1 MSYGRLTVINFLF
14 DIDGTLTPPRQKIP
28 QDFRNIFG
36 EWVTTQRAG
45 GNNVFLVTGS
55 NKTKTKEQIGIALWR
70 AVNGCYQNSG
80 NQLYVRG
87 SLAKQSTWKISAELR
102 LDILE
107 LCGESQWFG
116 RAKINIEERVG
127 MVNITA
133 LGRSASQ
140 RLRTQYYIWDAE
152 HGEREGIVSHLSSK
166 YPDLECAIGG
176 EISID
181 IYPNGKNKSQVL
193 EDMTGDTVFFG
204 DKCDA
209 GGNDYHISQKAGRY
223 YHVENWR
230 ETKNI
235 LETIYV

>member
-1 MSYGRLTVINFLF
+1 MINFLF

-28 QDFRNIFG
+28 SSFRRSFG
-36 EWVTTQRAG
+36 DWVVAQRTR
-45 GNNVFLVTGS
+45 GNRVFLVTGS
-55 NKTKTKEQIGIALWR
+55 NKTKTKEQVGVSLWR
-70 AVNGCYQNSG
+70 VVNGCYQNCG

-87 SLAKQSTWKISAELR
+87 RLIKQSAWKIPVELR

-107 LCGESQWFG
+107 LCEASQWFG

-127 MVNITA
+127 MVNISTV
-133 LGRSASQ
+133 GRSASR

-152 HGEREGIVSHLSSK
+152 HGEREGIVTRLSSK
-166 YPDLECAIGG
+166 HPNLEYAIGG

-209 GGNDYHISQKAGRY
+209 GGNDYHISQKVDRY
-223 YHVENWR
+223 YHVEGWR

-235 LETIYV
+235 LETVYV